1 LLNLVLLIR
10 EEEYGMVTERDG
22 PLVGLPV
29 YHSASNLAGAALTG
43 TGATMTLLRAKM
55 IRDMQ
60 WQRLAPKMALGSTTT
75 GILFLLEREITNSA
89 RYLPSPEWHIFLQL
103 SVYIQ
108 REQVLRGGL
117 IPICVS

>member
-1 LLNLVLLIR
+1 
-10 EEEYGMVTERDG
+10 
-22 PLVGLPV
+22 
-29 YHSASNLAGAALTG
+29 
-43 TGATMTLLRAKM
+43 MTLLRAKM

-108 REQVLRGGL
+108 REQVFCRHNVLA
-117 IPICVS
+117 PINR